1 LTTPLKSG
9 TAPTDELHVSADLAY
24 QQRTWRVQRVSW
36 VVMLGILAAA
46 ALGVFGSGALSTA
59 TEGSKADGLW
69 VEYDRFVRRQA
80 PSELIVHLDRK
91 QITGEQVHVV
101 LRGGYPR
108 SMQVESVL
116 PQPSGG
122 GPSADG
128 AVLRFDVNGHT
139 GQLQIVFHFKLATLG
154 PVRGEVGVQG
164 GPTVKITHWVYP

>member
-1 LTTPLKSG
+1 LTTPLKAG
-9 TAPTDELHVSADLAY
+9 AAPPDELHLSADLAY

-36 VVMLGILAAA
+36 VILLGVLAAA
-46 ALGVFGSGALSTA
+46 ALGVFGSGVLSTT
-59 TEGSKADGLW
+59 TEGSKADELW
-69 VEYDRFVRRQA
+69 IEYDRFVRRQA
-80 PSELIVHLDRK
+80 PSALILHLDRK
-91 QITGEQVHVV
+91 QSTGEQVHVV

-122 GPSADG
+122 GLTADG
-128 AVLRFDVNGHT
+128 AFLKFDVNGHT
-139 GQLQIVFHFKLATLG
+139 GPLQIVFHFKLTALG